1 MKKIIYILVAAVLVT
16 TACVNDLNTLPLN
29 KTEPISEYVYG
40 ADEQAYMKGLA
51 RLYFQFASND
61 LTDLQQMDGGASE
74 LVRAFWSVQET
85 TTDEAKCS
93 WENDAWVRALNTN
106 TWNDAQ
112 NDAIYA
118 VYVRTLQGISYVNEY
133 LRQTT
138 PEKLASRGVDAALSA
153 KIQTFRA
160 EARFIRAYLYW
171 IALDCFGQVPFSTEN
186 SPFGGTYMPPQVSR
200 TEVFN
205 YCVSELVDLMSDQ
218 SPMLEHL
225 ELYPRADNGSAAG
238 LLARLYLN
246 SEVYTGVPMWSE
258 AKAVC
263 EEIFDMGY
271 TLCPDYEALFRGDN
285 GENPEARSEMLWSI
299 DYDSGS
305 TESYGGTTYILAAS
319 LASTDIT
326 DTSKPNGQVNGWA
339 GLRVPYEFVSKYFNV
354 SGQDYLTGTYDV
366 DDLRAKSFYIK
377 GRQESMDGALYVFM
391 NGWSSLKFNN
401 IPHDQTEEEFL
412 PTANT
417 ESYADVDFPMIRL
430 AEIYLIYTEACMHAG
445 GDASSQISALRQRAG
460 WPVYGDESS
469 GEGLGEGSSEGSSE
483 GSGEGSGQSSGF
495 SDLVDTDFLV
505 AERARELMWEAHRR
519 TDLIRYGLYNSDSY
533 FWPYKGGDSY
543 AGTSFPQYKNIF
555 PIPPTE
561 LATNKALQ
569 QNPGY

>member
-1 MKKIIYILVAAVLVT
+1 MKRILIPIVT
-16 TACVNDLNTLPLN
+16 TLAITACVNDLNTLPLN
-29 KTEPISEYVYG
+29 KTEPVAEYVYG
-40 ADEQAYMKGLA
+40 ADEQAYMSGLA
-51 RLYFQFASND
+51 RLYFQFATND

-106 TWNDAQ
+106 TWNEAQ

-118 VYVRTLQGISYVNEY
+118 VYVRTLQGVSYVNEY

-138 PEKLASRGVDAALSA
+138 PDKLSARGVDDALNA

-186 SPFGGTYMPPQVSR
+186 SPFGGTYMPPQVPR
-200 TEVFN
+200 TQVFN
-205 YCVSELVDLMSDQ
+205 YCVGELQDLISDD
-218 SPMLEHL
+218 SPMLAPRA
-225 ELYPRADNGSAAG
+225 LYPRADKGSAAG

-246 SEVYTGVPMWSE
+246 SEVYTGVPRWTE

-263 EEIFDMGY
+263 EKIFGMGY
-271 TLCPDYEALFRGDN
+271 TLCPDYAALFRGDN
-285 GENPEARSEMLWSI
+285 GENPQARNEFLWSI
-299 DYDSGS
+299 AYDSGS
-305 TESYGGTTYILAAS
+305 TESYGGTTYLLAAS

-339 GLRVPYEFVSKYFNV
+339 GLRVPYEFVSKFFDV
-354 SGQDYLTGTYDV
+354 SGQDYSTGAYEV
-366 DDLRAKSFYIK
+366 DDLRARSFYIK
-377 GRQESMDGALYVFM
+377 GRKESMDGALYVFM

-401 IPHDQTEEEFL
+401 IPHNQTEEEFL
-412 PTANT
+412 ATANT
-417 ESYADVDFPMIRL
+417 EGFADVDFPMIRL
-430 AEIYLIYTEACMHAG
+430 AEIYLIYAEACMHLEGEAPVSG
-445 GDASSQISALRQRAG
+445 SSACTQISALRERAG
-460 WPVYGDESS
+460 MAAS
-469 GEGLGEGSSEGSSE
+469 GNDDSE
-483 GSGEGSGQSSGF
+483 
-495 SDLVDTDFLV
+495 VVINADFLV

-519 TDLIRYGLYNSDSY
+519 TDLIRYGLFNSDSY
-533 FWPYKGGDSY
+533 LWPYKGGDSY
-543 AGTSFPQYKNIF
+543 AGQAFQPYMNIF

>member
-1 MKKIIYILVAAVLVT
+1 MVASCECQFLNVTIMKQIIIFIAATFIV

-40 ADEQAYMKGLA
+40 SDEQSYMSGLA
-51 RLYFQFASND
+51 RLYFQFATND

-85 TTDEAKCS
+85 TADAAKCS
-93 WENDAWVRALNTN
+93 WENDAWVRDLNTN

-112 NDAIYA
+112 NDAVYA
-118 VYVRTLQGISYVNEY
+118 VYVRTLQGVSYVNEY

-138 PEKLASRGVDAALSA
+138 PEKLSSRGVDDALNA

-171 IALDCFGQVPFSTEN
+171 IALDCFGSVPFSTET

-200 TEVFN
+200 TQLFD
-205 YCVSELVDLMSDQ
+205 YCVSELEYLISDQ
-218 SPMLEHL
+218 SPMLPPRA
-225 ELYPRADNGSAAG
+225 LYPRADKGSAAG

-246 SEVYTGVPMWSE
+246 SEVYTGVARWSE

-263 EEIFDMGY
+263 EKIFDMGY
-271 TLCPDYEALFRGDN
+271 SLCPDYASLFRGDN
-285 GENPEARSEMLWSI
+285 GENPQARNEFLWAVA
-299 DYDSGS
+299 YDSGS
-305 TESYGGTTYILAAS
+305 TESYGGTTYLLAAS

-339 GLRVPYEFVSKYFNV
+339 GLRVPYEYVSRYFDV
-354 SGQDYLTGTYDV
+354 SGQDYVSGSYNVSDERGKV
-366 DDLRAKSFYIK
+366 FYIK
-377 GRQESMDGALYVFM
+377 GRKESMRDALYIFM
-391 NGWSSLKFNN
+391 NGWSCLKFNN

-417 ESYADVDFPMIRL
+417 EGFSDVDFPMIRL
-430 AEIYLIYTEACMHAG
+430 AEIYLIYAEACMHAG
-445 GDASSQISALRQRAG
+445 GDALSQIDALRQRAG
-460 WPVYGDESS
+460 VLPSVSATGIVID
-469 GEGLGEGSSEGSSE
+469 SE
-483 GSGEGSGQSSGF
+483 
-495 SDLVDTDFLV
+495 FLI

-519 TDLIRYGLYNSDSY
+519 TDLIRFGLYNTDEY
-533 FWPYKGGDSY
+533 LWPYKGGDSY
-543 AGTSFPQYKNIF
+543 EGQGFPEYRNIF

-561 LATNKALQ
+561 LATNKALK